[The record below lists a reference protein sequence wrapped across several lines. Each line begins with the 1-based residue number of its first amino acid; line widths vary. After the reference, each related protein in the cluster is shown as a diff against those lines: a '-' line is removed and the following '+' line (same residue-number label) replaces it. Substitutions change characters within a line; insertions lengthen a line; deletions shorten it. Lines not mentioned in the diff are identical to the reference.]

1 MHAIAMATVALDNG
15 NDAGNT
21 CVICELPR
29 VNAFK
34 LCQKHKRID
43 DAMRRRIKLLDT
55 RTWGLEER
63 ERLHLLRSFE
73 TRATLFDKFEAALQQ
88 ESHGQLGQSDV
99 LVDFIRNL

>member
-1 MHAIAMATVALDNG
+1 MATVALDNG

-21 CVICELPR
+21 RVICELPR
-29 VNAFK
+29 VKRIK

-55 RTWGLEER
+55 RTLGLEER

-99 LVDFIRNL
+99 LVDFIRYL